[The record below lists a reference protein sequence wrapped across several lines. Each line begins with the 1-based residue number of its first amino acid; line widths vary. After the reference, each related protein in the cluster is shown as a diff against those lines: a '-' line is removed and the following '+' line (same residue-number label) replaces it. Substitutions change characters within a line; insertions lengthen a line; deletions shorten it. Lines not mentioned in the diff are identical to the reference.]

1 MPRGGVLTIKAAS
14 RESDWI
20 DVEVRDT
27 GMGMSDA
34 VRREVIER
42 ARSLRPS
49 RDFGYGL
56 NHVFD
61 IIERHG
67 GTLAIDSE
75 LGKGT
80 SVQIRLRASRFQ
92 IIPPSAKAGARAL
105 TPEQSVRI
113 VLVDDS
119 PRLLTVLSDML
130 RAAGHTV
137 TTSTSGEEAL
147 ALFDPSMH
155 DVVIT
160 DLGMPRMNGW
170 EIAER
175 VKQRSPSTAVFIL
188 TGWGESVSAHE
199 SRRFVDRVIAKPI
212 AVESLLD
219 QLAELKRSGPPSST

>member
-1 MPRGGVLTIKAAS
+1 M
-14 RESDWI
+14 
-20 DVEVRDT
+20 
-27 GMGMSDA
+27 
-34 VRREVIER
+34 VRRDVIER
-42 ARSLRPS
+42 ARSLRPG

-56 NHVFD
+56 DHVFD

-80 SVQIRLRASRFQ
+80 RVQIRLRASRFQ

-119 PRLLTVLSDML
+119 PRLLTVVSDML

-175 VKQRSPSTAVFIL
+175 VKQRSSSTAVFIL
-188 TGWGESVSAHE
+188 TGWGERSRARV
-199 SRRFVDRVIAKPI
+199 RRFVDRVIA
-212 AVESLLD
+212 S
-219 QLAELKRSGPPSST
+219 QSRSNRCSISWRS